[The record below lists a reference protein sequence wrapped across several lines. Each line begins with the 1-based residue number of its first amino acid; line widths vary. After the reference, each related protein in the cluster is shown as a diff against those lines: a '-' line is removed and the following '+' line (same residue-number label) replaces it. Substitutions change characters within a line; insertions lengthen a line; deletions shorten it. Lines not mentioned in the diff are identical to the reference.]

1 MIRKVLLGASVFAL
15 AATGVLAP
23 TASAQEGVIE
33 EIIVTAQKR
42 EQNIQD
48 VPISI
53 STLSGDTL
61 QVFGSGGEDIR
72 MLSARIPGLNAESS
86 NGRVAPRFY
95 IRGLGNTDFDLAA
108 SQPVSIIMDE
118 VVMENVVLKSF
129 PLFDIERVE
138 VLRGPQGSLFG
149 RNTPAG
155 VIKFDTRKPSQE
167 TDGYVR
173 ASGGTLGS
181 ASFEGAF
188 GGPLSNNLSVRVAGT
203 YRHRS
208 DYIDNDFTGE
218 DDALGH
224 FDEYAGRIQL
234 LYESNGSFD
243 ALLNVHARSIK
254 GTAAIFRANV
264 LGPGNNDLNENYDRE
279 TVFFNEGDNN
289 PQSYDIIGGSLKMNY
304 DAGGYTFT
312 SISAF
317 EHADGKSLGDIDGG
331 NPDGPGFIPF
341 QSLTEDGI
349 DDLDQFTQEIRIA
362 SNTDGPLNWQAG
374 FYYFD
379 SKLIITTSPFFIP
392 SSTVRHDNETWAV
405 FGQANYDLSEQ
416 STLTGGLRY
425 TDDKKTLD
433 GVFAFGDVFEEAV
446 DGNRISWD
454 VALNHAV
461 DEYVSFYGRVASAF
475 RAPTIQGRDIAFFG
489 SPSIAT
495 EETILSFEVGFKAIL
510 ADRRMRL
517 NAAAFYYTVNDIQL
531 SAIGGEGNFVQLVN
545 ADKAVGWG
553 FEGDLEFLASDNLT
567 FTVGFSY
574 NNTEIKDS
582 DLLVGVC
589 ASCTVTDPLV
599 LDEGGTLRAVVDGNP
614 LPQAP
619 KITANLTMDYRIPMG
634 DDGEFFVF
642 TDWSITGKMNLFL
655 YESLEFSSSGNF
667 EGGIRVGYAFEGGAY
682 EIAVFGRNIT
692 NESNVKG
699 GIDFNNITAYVN
711 EPRVWGLEVAAR
723 F

>member
-1 MIRKVLLGASVFAL
+1 MIKKGLFGASAIAL

-23 TASAQEGVIE
+23 TANAQEGVLE

-53 STLSGDTL
+53 STLSGDIL
-61 QVFGSGGEDIR
+61 RMFESGGEDIR

-86 NGRVAPRFY
+86 NGRIAPRFY

-129 PLFDIERVE
+129 PLFDLDRVE

-155 VIKFDTRKPSQE
+155 IIKFESRKPSQE
-167 TDGYVR
+167 ADGYLQ

-181 ASFEGAF
+181 ASFRGAF
-188 GGPLSNNLSVRVAGT
+188 GGPMSDYLSVRAAGM
-203 YRHRS
+203 YLHRS

-224 FDEYAGRIQL
+224 FNEYAGRIQV
-234 LYESNGSFD
+234 LYESGGPFD
-243 ALLNVHARSIK
+243 ALLNVHGRSIK
-254 GTAAIFRANV
+254 GTAAIFRANI
-264 LGPGNNDLNENYDRE
+264 LGPGNNNLNANYDRE

-289 PQSYDIIGGSLKMNY
+289 PQAYDIFGGSLKMNY
-304 DAGGYTFT
+304 DAAGYTIT

-317 EHADGKSLGDIDGG
+317 EHADGSSLGDIDGG
-331 NPDGPGFIPF
+331 NPAGPGFIPF
-341 QSLTEDGI
+341 QSVTEDGI

-379 SKLIITTSPFFIP
+379 SKLVITTSPFFAP
-392 SSTVRHDNETWAV
+392 PSTVRHDNETWAI
-405 FGQANYDLSEQ
+405 FGQASYDMSQ
-416 STLTGGLRY
+416 QTTLTGGIRY

-433 GVFAFGDVFEEAV
+433 GAGPFGTPFAEAV
-446 DGNRISWD
+446 DGERVSWD
-454 VALNHAV
+454 VAINHAAN
-461 DEYVSFYGRVASAF
+461 EYVSVYGRVASGF

-489 SPSIAT
+489 APSVAT
-495 EETILSFEVGFKAIL
+495 EEKILSFEAGFKAIL
-510 ADRRMRL
+510 VDQRMRL
-517 NAAAFYYTVNDIQL
+517 NASAFYYTVDDIQL
-531 SAIGGEGNFVQLVN
+531 SAVGGTGNFIELIN
-545 ADKAVGWG
+545 ANKATGWG

-567 FTVGFSY
+567 ITAGFSY

-582 DLLVGVC
+582 DLLLGFC
-589 ASCTVTDPLV
+589 ALCTVTDPLV
-599 LDEGGTLRAVVDGNP
+599 LDAGGTLRAVVDGNP

-619 KITANLTMDYRIPMG
+619 KITANLTIDYRMPMG
-634 DDGEFFVF
+634 NDGEFFFF
-642 TDWSITGKMNLFL
+642 TDWSITGKFNLFL
-655 YESLEFSSSGNF
+655 YESEEFNTSGNF
-667 EGGIRVGYAFEGGAY
+667 EGGFRAGYAFKDGAY
-682 EIAVFGRNIT
+682 EIAAFGRNIT

-699 GIDFNNITAYVN
+699 GIDFNNNTAYVN
-711 EPRVWGLEVAAR
+711 EPRVWGVEVSAR